1 MDGTELT
8 RRIRSQG
15 AVPYPYVIIL
25 TARADQDHALHAME
39 AGADDLVFKPLG
51 REALERMLV
60 GAARVTALHRRLHR
74 DARQDALTGLGN
86 RHRLA
91 EDLAAMQA
99 RAQRYGHRWC
109 VALADIDNFK
119 GFNDGTGHLA
129 GDDLLRRIGSA
140 LSATVRGGDTVYR
153 YGGEEFLVLLPE
165 QTLDTA
171 ALAAE
176 RLRRVVEDLAVPHPD
191 GGVVTV
197 SVGVA
202 GPAEG
207 GEARTPRRA
216 ADAALYAAKARGRN
230 RVELAGTKES
240 GAPIRIMVA
249 DDDEVIKLLV
259 ATIAEHEPSL
269 ELVGTAADAAEA
281 VEVAAMRRPRSSCS
295 TSTCRAAAGRRPPR
309 HPPRAP
315 EARIV
320 ALSADES
327 QLAMLDMA
335 RAGAVATSSRARRRP
350 NRRHDP
356 ELRAVLKGVS
366 GCAAVGG
373 GVRRV
378 VSRRAAPLRGRAA
391 RGRWA
396 WRGRRALRAR
406 ASTLLPNAGDFSSR
420 GVLGAHRAPA
430 VRGARH
436 PTPERSATR
445 PHDRRPSVARR
456 PVASRSSAPRP

>member
-1 MDGTELT
+1 MHILIADDDPGTRLVVAAAVERLGHACTVAADGEEAWRRFVETAPDVVITDWEMPGMDGTELT
-8 RRIRSQG
+8 RRIRSQD

-39 AGADDLVFKPLG
+39 AGADDLVFKPLA

-109 VALADIDNFK
+109 VALADIDHFK
-119 GFNDGTGHLA
+119 GYNDGAGHIA
-129 GDDLLRRIGSA
+129 GDDLLRRIGAA
-140 LSATVRGGDTVYR
+140 LAATVRGGDTVYR

-165 QTLDTA
+165 QTLETA

-197 SVGVA
+197 SAGVA

-207 GEARTPRRA
+207 GESADDLVA
-216 ADAALYAAKARGRN
+216 HADAALYAAKARGRN
-230 RVELAGTKES
+230 RVELAGTRET
-240 GAPIRIMVA
+240 GAPIRFMVA

-281 VEVAAMRRPRSSCS
+281 VEIAVMRRPQVVLLDFDMPRGGG
-295 TSTCRAAAGRRPPR
+295 TQAATGILREL
-309 HPPRAP
+309 P
-315 EARIV
+315 ETRIV
-320 ALSADES
+320 GLSANES

-335 RAGAVATSSRARRRP
+335 RAGAVGYI
-350 NRRHDP
+350 
-356 ELRAVLKGVS
+356 VKG
-366 GCAAVGG
+366 
-373 GVRRV
+373 
-378 VSRRAAPLRGRAA
+378 AP
-391 RGRWA
+391 
-396 WRGRRALRAR
+396 
-406 ASTLLPNAGDFSSR
+406 
-420 GVLGAHRAPA
+420 PA
-430 VRGARH
+430 EIVD
-436 PTPERSATR
+436 TIQ
-445 PHDRRPSVARR
+445 
-456 PVASRSSAPRP
+456 SSARY

>member
-1 MDGTELT
+1 
-8 RRIRSQG
+8 
-15 AVPYPYVIIL
+15 
-25 TARADQDHALHAME
+25 ME
-39 AGADDLVFKPLG
+39 AGADDLVFKPLA

-60 GAARVTALHRRLHR
+60 GAARVTALHRRMHR

-109 VALADIDNFK
+109 VALADIDHFK
-119 GFNDGTGHLA
+119 GYNDGTGHLA
-129 GDDLLRRIGSA
+129 GDELLRRIGAA

-165 QTLDTA
+165 QTLETA

-207 GEARTPRRA
+207 DESADELVA
-216 ADAALYAAKARGRN
+216 QADAALYAAKARGRN
-230 RVELAGTKES
+230 RIELAGTRES

-281 VEVAAMRRPRSSCS
+281 VEVAVMRRPQVVLLDFDMPRGGG
-295 TSTCRAAAGRRPPR
+295 TQAATGILREL
-309 HPPRAP
+309 P
-315 EARIV
+315 ETRV
-320 ALSADES
+320 VGLSANES

-335 RAGAVATSSRARRRP
+335 RAGAVGYI
-350 NRRHDP
+350 
-356 ELRAVLKGVS
+356 VKG
-366 GCAAVGG
+366 
-373 GVRRV
+373 
-378 VSRRAAPLRGRAA
+378 AAPAEIVD
-391 RGRWA
+391 
-396 WRGRRALRAR
+396 
-406 ASTLLPNAGDFSSR
+406 TI
-420 GVLGAHRAPA
+420 
-430 VRGARH
+430 
-436 PTPERSATR
+436 
-445 PHDRRPSVARR
+445 
-456 PVASRSSAPRP
+456 RSSARY

>member
-1 MDGTELT
+1 MHILIADDDPGTRLIVAAAVERLGHECTVAEDGAEAWLRFAETAPDVVITDWEMPGMDGTELT

-165 QTLDTA
+165 QTLETA

-207 GEARTPRRA
+207 GESADDLVA
-216 ADAALYAAKARGRN
+216 QADAALYAAKARGRN
-230 RVELAGTKES
+230 RVELAGTKET

-281 VEVAAMRRPRSSCS
+281 VEVAVMRRPQVVLLDFDMPRGGG
-295 TSTCRAAAGRRPPR
+295 TQAATGILREL
-309 HPPRAP
+309 P

-320 ALSADES
+320 ALSANES

-335 RAGAVATSSRARRRP
+335 RAGAVGYI
-350 NRRHDP
+350 
-356 ELRAVLKGVS
+356 VKG
-366 GCAAVGG
+366 
-373 GVRRV
+373 
-378 VSRRAAPLRGRAA
+378 AP
-391 RGRWA
+391 
-396 WRGRRALRAR
+396 
-406 ASTLLPNAGDFSSR
+406 
-420 GVLGAHRAPA
+420 PA
-430 VRGARH
+430 EIVD
-436 PTPERSATR
+436 TIQ
-445 PHDRRPSVARR
+445 
-456 PVASRSSAPRP
+456 SSARY

>member
-1 MDGTELT
+1 MVITDWEMPGMDGTELT
-8 RRIRSQG
+8 RRIRSQD

-25 TARADQDHALHAME
+25 TARADHDHALHAME
-39 AGADDLVFKPLG
+39 AGADDLVFKPLAP
-51 REALERMLV
+51 EALERMLV
-60 GAARVTALHRRLHR
+60 GAARVTALHRRMHR

-109 VALADIDNFK
+109 VALADIDHFK
-119 GFNDGTGHLA
+119 GYNDGTGHLA
-129 GDDLLRRIGSA
+129 GDELLRRIGAA

-165 QTLDTA
+165 QTLETA

-176 RLRRVVEDLAVPHPD
+176 RLRGVVEDLAVPHPD

-207 GEARTPRRA
+207 GGRA
-216 ADAALYAAKARGRN
+216 DDLVAQADAALYAAKARGRN
-230 RVELAGTKES
+230 RIELAGTRES

-281 VEVAAMRRPRSSCS
+281 VEVAVMRRPQVVLLDFDMPRGGG
-295 TSTCRAAAGRRPPR
+295 TQAATGILREL
-309 HPPRAP
+309 P

-320 ALSADES
+320 GLSANES

-335 RAGAVATSSRARRRP
+335 RAGAVGYI
-350 NRRHDP
+350 
-356 ELRAVLKGVS
+356 VKG
-366 GCAAVGG
+366 
-373 GVRRV
+373 
-378 VSRRAAPLRGRAA
+378 AP
-391 RGRWA
+391 
-396 WRGRRALRAR
+396 
-406 ASTLLPNAGDFSSR
+406 
-420 GVLGAHRAPA
+420 PA
-430 VRGARH
+430 QIVD
-436 PTPERSATR
+436 TIQ
-445 PHDRRPSVARR
+445 
-456 PVASRSSAPRP
+456 SSARY

>member
-1 MDGTELT
+1 MHILIADDDPGTRLIVAAAVERLGHECTVAEDGAEAWRRFAKTAPDVVITDWEMPGIDGTELT
-8 RRIRSQG
+8 RRIRSQD
-15 AVPYPYVIIL
+15 AVPYPDVIIL

-39 AGADDLVFKPLG
+39 AGADDLVFKPLA

-109 VALADIDNFK
+109 VALADIDRFK
-119 GFNDGTGHLA
+119 GYNDGHGHLA
-129 GDDLLRRIGSA
+129 GDDLLRRFGAA
-140 LSATVRGGDTVYR
+140 LAATVRGGDTVYR

-165 QTLDTA
+165 QTLETA

-176 RLRRVVEDLAVPHPD
+176 RLRRVVEDLGVPHPD

-202 GPAEG
+202 APAEG
-207 GEARTPRRA
+207 GES
-216 ADAALYAAKARGRN
+216 ADDLVAQADTALYAAKARGRN
-230 RVELAGTKES
+230 RVELAGTKET

-249 DDDEVIKLLV
+249 DDDEVIKLLL

-281 VEVAAMRRPRSSCS
+281 VEVAVMRRPQVVLLDFDMPRGGG
-295 TSTCRAAAGRRPPR
+295 TQAATGILRELPDT
-309 HPPRAP
+309 
-315 EARIV
+315 RIV
-320 ALSADES
+320 ALSANES

-335 RAGAVATSSRARRRP
+335 RAGAVGYI
-350 NRRHDP
+350 
-356 ELRAVLKGVS
+356 VKG
-366 GCAAVGG
+366 
-373 GVRRV
+373 
-378 VSRRAAPLRGRAA
+378 AP
-391 RGRWA
+391 
-396 WRGRRALRAR
+396 
-406 ASTLLPNAGDFSSR
+406 
-420 GVLGAHRAPA
+420 PA
-430 VRGARH
+430 EIVD
-436 PTPERSATR
+436 TIQ
-445 PHDRRPSVARR
+445 
-456 PVASRSSAPRP
+456 SSARY

>member
-1 MDGTELT
+1 AWRRFADTAPDVVITDWEMPGMDGTELT
-8 RRIRSQG
+8 RRIRSQD

-25 TARADQDHALHAME
+25 TARADHDHALHAME
-39 AGADDLVFKPLG
+39 AGADDVVFKPLP

-60 GAARVTALHRRLHR
+60 GAARVTSLHRRLHR

-109 VALADIDNFK
+109 VALADIDRFK
-119 GFNDGTGHLA
+119 GYNDATGHLA
-129 GDDLLRRIGSA
+129 GDDVLRRLGAA

-165 QTLDTA
+165 QTLETA

-191 GGVVTV
+191 GGVVTI

-207 GEARTPRRA
+207 DESADELVA
-216 ADAALYAAKARGRN
+216 QADAALYAAKARGRN
-230 RVELAGTKES
+230 RIELAGTRES

-281 VEVAAMRRPRSSCS
+281 VGVAVMRRPQVVLLDFDMPRGGG
-295 TSTCRAAAGRRPPR
+295 TQAATGILREL
-309 HPPRAP
+309 P
-315 EARIV
+315 ETRV
-320 ALSADES
+320 VGLSANES

-335 RAGAVATSSRARRRP
+335 RAGAVGYI
-350 NRRHDP
+350 
-356 ELRAVLKGVS
+356 VKG
-366 GCAAVGG
+366 
-373 GVRRV
+373 
-378 VSRRAAPLRGRAA
+378 AAPAEIVD
-391 RGRWA
+391 
-396 WRGRRALRAR
+396 
-406 ASTLLPNAGDFSSR
+406 TI
-420 GVLGAHRAPA
+420 
-430 VRGARH
+430 
-436 PTPERSATR
+436 
-445 PHDRRPSVARR
+445 
-456 PVASRSSAPRP
+456 RSSARY

>member
-1 MDGTELT
+1 MHILIADDDPGTRLIVAAAVERLGHECTVADDGAEAWRRFAETAPDVVITDWEMPGMDGTELT
-8 RRIRSQG
+8 RRIRSQD

-39 AGADDLVFKPLG
+39 AGADDLVFKPLA

-60 GAARVTALHRRLHR
+60 GAARVTALHRRMHR

-109 VALADIDNFK
+109 VALADIDHFK
-119 GFNDGTGHLA
+119 GYNDGTGHLA
-129 GDDLLRRIGSA
+129 GDELLRRIGAA

-165 QTLDTA
+165 QTLETA

-191 GGVVTV
+191 GGAVTV

-207 GEARTPRRA
+207 AESADELVA
-216 ADAALYAAKARGRN
+216 QADAALYAAKARGRN
-230 RVELAGTKES
+230 RIELAGTRES

-281 VEVAAMRRPRSSCS
+281 VEVAVMRRPQVVLLDFDLPRGGG
-295 TSTCRAAAGRRPPR
+295 TQAATGILREL
-309 HPPRAP
+309 P
-315 EARIV
+315 ETRIV
-320 ALSADES
+320 GLSANES

-335 RAGAVATSSRARRRP
+335 RAGAVGYI
-350 NRRHDP
+350 
-356 ELRAVLKGVS
+356 VKG
-366 GCAAVGG
+366 
-373 GVRRV
+373 
-378 VSRRAAPLRGRAA
+378 AAPAEIVD
-391 RGRWA
+391 
-396 WRGRRALRAR
+396 
-406 ASTLLPNAGDFSSR
+406 TIQ
-420 GVLGAHRAPA
+420 
-430 VRGARH
+430 
-436 PTPERSATR
+436 
-445 PHDRRPSVARR
+445 
-456 PVASRSSAPRP
+456 SSARY

>member
-1 MDGTELT
+1 MHILIADDDPGTRLIVAAAVERLGHDCTVAEDGAEAWRRFAGTAPDVVITDWEMPGMDGTELT
-8 RRIRSQG
+8 RRIRSQD

-25 TARADQDHALHAME
+25 TARADHDHALHAME
-39 AGADDLVFKPLG
+39 AGADDLVFKPLA

-109 VALADIDNFK
+109 VALADIDHFK
-119 GFNDGTGHLA
+119 GYNDATGHLA
-129 GDDLLRRIGSA
+129 GDDVLRRLGSA
-140 LSATVRGGDTVYR
+140 LAVAVRGGDTVYR

-165 QTLDTA
+165 QTLETA

-176 RLRRVVEDLAVPHPD
+176 RLRGVVEDLAVPHPD

-207 GEARTPRRA
+207 GGRA
-216 ADAALYAAKARGRN
+216 DDLVAQADAALYAAKARGRN
-230 RVELAGTKES
+230 RVELAGTNET
-240 GAPIRIMVA
+240 GGPIRIMVA

-281 VEVAAMRRPRSSCS
+281 VEVAVMRRPQVVLLDFDMPHGGG
-295 TSTCRAAAGRRPPR
+295 THAATGILREL
-309 HPPRAP
+309 P
-315 EARIV
+315 ETRIV
-320 ALSADES
+320 ALSANES

-335 RAGAVATSSRARRRP
+335 RAGAVGYI
-350 NRRHDP
+350 
-356 ELRAVLKGVS
+356 VKG
-366 GCAAVGG
+366 
-373 GVRRV
+373 
-378 VSRRAAPLRGRAA
+378 AP
-391 RGRWA
+391 
-396 WRGRRALRAR
+396 
-406 ASTLLPNAGDFSSR
+406 
-420 GVLGAHRAPA
+420 PA
-430 VRGARH
+430 QIVD
-436 PTPERSATR
+436 TIQ
-445 PHDRRPSVARR
+445 
-456 PVASRSSAPRP
+456 SSARY